1 MAAREKSV
9 VGPEVKEGRLLFASE
24 ADLDREL
31 GLLGVM
37 SPAQLDAWEKQIGF
51 CSMRR
56 SHCSEG
62 RPASDAEGQEL
73 LEAVLSPS
81 GILQVGR
88 NAYRID
94 TANGIVLV
102 AKDVDATSMKEL
114 ERGKKGRRLL
124 QYSTEES
131 VIQAVESPEGSKGCC
146 HETSSATRSFHHY
159 FPFTQP
165 AGQPPLRLHVWIY
178 NKNGGVVFTLSVRCR
193 TQKLTGSAWSDWPLY
208 GCELRADL
216 IASHVKPRCKP
227 WEGKEIQKTITID
240 TNQQELFA
248 ECYSR
253 TRGLYKY
260 RVASTWS
267 VRASSSVPWQT
278 SAQFVSSWNYP

>member
-1 MAAREKSV
+1 MAARERSV
-9 VGPEVKEGRLLFASE
+9 VGLEVKEGRLVFASE

-31 GLLGVM
+31 GLLGDM

-73 LEAVLSPS
+73 LEAVLSPN

-131 VIQAVESPEGSKGCC
+131 VIPAVESPEGAKCC
-146 HETSSATRSFHHY
+146 HETSSATRSFYHD

-165 AGQPPLRLHVWIY
+165 AGQPPLRLHVTIY
-178 NKNGGVVFTLSVRCR
+178 NKNGGVVFSLSVRCR
-193 TQKLTGSAWSDWPLY
+193 TQKLAGSTWGDWPLY
-208 GCELRADL
+208 GYELRADL
-216 IASHVKPRCKP
+216 IASNVKPRCKP
-227 WEGKEIQKTITID
+227 WEAKEIQKTITIN
-240 TNQQELFA
+240 TNQGELFA

-267 VRASSSVPWQT
+267 VRASSSALWQT
-278 SAQFVSSWNYP
+278 SPQFVSSWNYP